1 MTTPYALFER
11 IIGAIGEADFVASTG
26 RALCDFAGFDLAAV
40 LHHPVG
46 AAPAILFDNFD
57 RAGGRTGIAAYARTT
72 YRINPMLARQARGA
86 VRARDFA
93 ASTAVPD
100 AMRPDLVRSADEELG
115 FRTLGWP
122 ERQEEIGLYVE
133 AWDGLIELSFY
144 RDRGRRSA
152 PDEVLHAFSEL
163 GAPIAA
169 AFERHG
175 ALGSHRDDR
184 SGPSLTPRENEVR
197 DLLLAGCTSEA
208 IARRLGISR
217 HTVKD
222 HRKHIFRKLGV
233 GSLAELFALDRS
245 PPWEGW
251 RAPTRWQ

>member
-1 MTTPYALFER
+1 MTPYALFGQ
-11 IIGAIGEADFVASTG
+11 IIGAIGEADFIASTG

-46 AAPAILFDNFD
+46 VAPTILFDNFD
-57 RAGGRTGIAAYARTT
+57 RAGGRMGIAAYVRTT
-72 YRINPMLARQARGA
+72 YRINPMLAQRARGA

-93 ASTAVPD
+93 VLPSTLD

-144 RDRGRRSA
+144 RERGRHSA
-152 PDEVLHAFSEL
+152 PEHVLHAFSEL

-175 ALGSHRDDR
+175 ALGGSH
-184 SGPSLTPRENEVR
+184 GPRLDSTLTPRENEVR
-197 DLLLAGCTSEA
+197 DLLLTGCSSEA

-222 HRKHIFRKLGV
+222 HRKNIFRKLGV
-233 GSLAELFALDRS
+233 GSLAELFALDR
-245 PPWEGW
+245 PPPREGW
-251 RAPTRWQ
+251 RSSLWRQ

>member
-1 MTTPYALFER
+1 MISPYALFGR
-11 IIGAIGEADFVASTG
+11 IIGAIGEPDFVGSTG

-40 LHHPVG
+40 LHHPIG
-46 AAPAILFDNFD
+46 AAPNILFDDFD

-72 YRINPMLARQARGA
+72 YRINPMLARHARGA

-93 ASTAVPD
+93 ISAVTLD
-100 AMRPDLVRSADEELG
+100 AMRRDLVRSADEELG

-122 ERQEEIGLYVE
+122 ERQEEIGLYVD

-144 RDRGRRSA
+144 RERGHHSA

-175 ALGSHRDDR
+175 ALGGSHESRLD
-184 SGPSLTPRENEVR
+184 STLTPRENEVR
-197 DLLLAGCTSEA
+197 DLLLAGCSSEA

-217 HTVKD
+217 YTVKD

-233 GSLAELFALDRS
+233 GSLAELFALDR
-245 PPWEGW
+245 PPPREGW
-251 RAPTRWQ
+251 RLPRRPQ